1 MRRDKCMRIYV
12 DGSYYDDL
20 NIAGFSFCVVEDE
33 EIKFTYKDAMEIKR
47 GNSIIAELL
56 GVIKALEYCN
66 NLGVKEVTIIH
77 DYNEIPMLASSYRNT
92 KNPYIN
98 SYARKLR
105 QFCQQLQVSFVKVKA
120 HKNDKFNNY
129 VDEMS
134 RKSVEEYLIKR
145 LKKSKYYKG

>member
-1 MRRDKCMRIYV
+1 MRIYV
-12 DGSYYDDL
+12 DGSYYDNL
-20 NIAGFSFCVVEDE
+20 NIAGFAFCVVKDE
-33 EIKFTYKDAMEIKR
+33 EIKFTYKGAMVINR

-77 DYNEIPMLASSYRNT
+77 DYNEIPMLASFYRNT

-98 SYARKLR
+98 SYAKKLRKLY
-105 QFCQQLQVSFVKVKA
+105 QQLDVSFVKVKA
-120 HKNDKFNNY
+120 HKNDRFNNY

-134 RKSVEEYLIKR
+134 RKSVEEYLIKK
-145 LKKSKYYKG
+145 LKKSKYYKK